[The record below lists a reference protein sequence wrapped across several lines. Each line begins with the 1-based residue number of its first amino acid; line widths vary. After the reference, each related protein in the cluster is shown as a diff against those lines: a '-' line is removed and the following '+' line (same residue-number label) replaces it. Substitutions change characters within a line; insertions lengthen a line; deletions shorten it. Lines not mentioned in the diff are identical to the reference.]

1 MAMLQKGR
9 QPLVMLLLMLMPME
23 GTGLK
28 VMLML
33 TQKLRRRRK
42 PKMMLLTRR
51 TKKIYLQVAFMEFN
65 QLFLNTVIV
74 PQLTVLSGLCMNL
87 NGEKQFVCR
96 LCA

>member
-9 QPLVMLLLMLMPME
+9 QPLVMLLLMPME

-42 PKMMLLTRR
+42 PKVMMLLTGR
-51 TKKIYLQVAFMEFN
+51 TKKIYLKVIFMGFI
-65 QLFLNTVIV
+65 QQFLNTVIF
-74 PQLTVLSGLCMNL
+74 PQLTVISWQFMNL
-87 NGEKQFVCR
+87 NGNAVC
-96 LCA
+96 LQVV